1 MQYPEKKTFRNS
13 LKTIEAVALL
23 LVICTVLT
31 ACSPSALHPKKAMV
45 PESQN
50 PAALVSAQAPVQAQT
65 KNQALRVIV
74 KFRYVVPFRD
84 EIFLRDL
91 GQKTNARITYLT
103 SVSPDIHVYSIEPQR
118 GLSRADILQALAS
131 NPAVLYAETD
141 AVVKPS

>member
-1 MQYPEKKTFRNS
+1 MQHPEKKTFRDS
-13 LKTIEAVALL
+13 LKTIEAVVLL

-31 ACSPSALHPKKAMV
+31 ACSPSALHPKKATV
-45 PESQN
+45 SESQK
-50 PAALVSAQAPVQAQT
+50 PSALDSAQAPVQAET

-84 EIFLRDL
+84 EVFLRDL
-91 GQKTNARITYLT
+91 SQKTNARITYLT

-131 NPAVLYAETD
+131 NPAVLYAEAD